1 MQSLVLS
8 ARIPSSPL
16 LHKKKSSDFQSLN
29 QNLTRVQSP
38 SGNKMNQAFGRCQTV
53 KTLNSERDPVELT
66 ITLIINGQKLIVP
79 ISIYQNTTDLYK
91 KLIAKVLQV
100 NPAIVNKIKHF
111 QTHNSVKNY
120 NIDYYLS
127 LELQPLEVFEE
138 QRHLK
143 LEPYYSTQ
151 VGNQMSIE
159 DYDILKCIGV
169 GGFSRV
175 YLVRKRDNGLFYA
188 MKLIDKNFILKSNKE
203 IIICN
208 EKYVMEQLNS
218 PYLAKLFYSFET
230 KFYLVFVM
238 EYCAGGELFYHL
250 RKWKRLQEPLAK
262 QYFVQVCLAIN
273 ELHKFGIV
281 YRDIKPENI
290 LLDLDGYIRLSDF
303 GLSKPNMSRD
313 ETAYSFCGSP
323 EYMSPE
329 MLKRE
334 GHNYM
339 VDIYC
344 LGALLYEF
352 IFGSPPFYCRN
363 IDQIYN
369 SILNDKVQFPPYKDI
384 NPDLKDLISK
394 LLIKDPAK
402 RLGAQNGIKAI
413 LQHKWFQG
421 CDIEALVKRKCE
433 ISYRPMPLKYNFD
446 ELEFSK
452 GDQEFQKK
460 LYENLRL
467 EKQNKFTR
475 SFPHFEY
482 VNKRII
488 DHRQNIL
495 EQLTKSRQIQ
505 GQQGLPKQ
513 QQKTQICLSPV
524 SQVKEH
530 SNIQQLISG
539 SFKQSSQCK
548 RFNTDIDLIQLIKK
562 V

>member
-1 MQSLVLS
+1 MQSLVSS
-8 ARIPSSPL
+8 ARFPSASI
-16 LHKKKSSDFQSLN
+16 LHKKKSSDFHSLN
-29 QNLTRVQSP
+29 SNLTRVQSP
-38 SGNKMNQAFGRCQTV
+38 SGNKMNQAFGRCQTM
-53 KTLNSERDPVELT
+53 KTLNSERDPVEIT
-66 ITLIINGQKLIVP
+66 ISLILNGQKFIVP

-100 NPAIVNKIKHF
+100 NPSIVNKIKHF
-111 QTHNSVKNY
+111 QTHSSVKNY

-127 LELQPLEVFEE
+127 LELKPLEVFEE

-143 LEPYYSTQ
+143 LEPYYSNP

-208 EKYVMEQLNS
+208 EKYVMEHLNS
-218 PYLAKLFYSFET
+218 QYLAKLFYSFET

-238 EYCAGGELFYHL
+238 EYCAGGELFFHL
-250 RKWKRLQEPLAK
+250 RKWKRLTEPLAK

-303 GLSKPNMSRD
+303 GLSKPNMNRD

-334 GHNYM
+334 GHNFM

-369 SILNDKVQFPPYKDI
+369 SILNDKVQFPPFKDI
-384 NPDLKDLISK
+384 NPDLKDLISS
-394 LLIKDPAK
+394 LLIKDPSK
-402 RLGAQNGIKAI
+402 RLGAQDGIRAI
-413 LQHKWFQG
+413 LQHRWFQG
-421 CDIEALVKRKCE
+421 CDIEALVKRRCE
-433 ISYRPMPLKYNFD
+433 ISYKPMPLKYNFD
-446 ELEFSK
+446 EMEFSK
-452 GDQEFQKK
+452 GDNEFLKR
-460 LYENLRL
+460 LYDNLRL
-467 EKQNKFTR
+467 EKQGKFTR

-482 VNKRII
+482 TNKRMI
-488 DHRQNIL
+488 DYRQVIL
-495 EQLTKSRQIQ
+495 DQLTKSSQIQ
-505 GQQGLPKQ
+505 GQQGLPKK
-513 QQKTQICLSPV
+513 QQKTQICVSPV

-530 SNIQQLISG
+530 SNILKLISG
-539 SFKQSSQCK
+539 SFKQSSQGK
-548 RFNTDIDLIQLIKK
+548 RFNTDTDLIQLMKQ

>member
-1 MQSLVLS
+1 MQSLVSS
-8 ARIPSSPL
+8 ARFPSASI
-16 LHKKKSSDFQSLN
+16 LHKKKSSDFHSLN
-29 QNLTRVQSP
+29 SNLTRVQSP
-38 SGNKMNQAFGRCQTV
+38 SGNKMNQAFGRCQTM
-53 KTLNSERDPVELT
+53 KTLNSERDPVEIT
-66 ITLIINGQKLIVP
+66 ISLILNGQKFIVP

-100 NPAIVNKIKHF
+100 NPSIVNKIKHF
-111 QTHNSVKNY
+111 QTHSSVKNY

-127 LELQPLEVFEE
+127 LELKPLEVFEE

-143 LEPYYSTQ
+143 LEPYYSTPL
-151 VGNQMSIE
+151 GNQMSIE

-208 EKYVMEQLNS
+208 EKYVMEHLNS
-218 PYLAKLFYSFET
+218 QYLAKLFYSFET

-250 RKWKRLQEPLAK
+250 RKWKRLPEALAK
-262 QYFVQVCLAIN
+262 QYFIQVCLAIN

-303 GLSKPNMSRD
+303 GLSKPNMNRD

-334 GHNYM
+334 GHNFM

-369 SILNDKVQFPPYKDI
+369 SILNDKVQFPPLKNI
-384 NPDLKDLISK
+384 NPDLKDLISN
-394 LLIKDPAK
+394 LLIKDPSK
-402 RLGAQNGIKAI
+402 RLGAQDGIRAI
-413 LQHKWFQG
+413 LSHRWFQG

-433 ISYRPMPLKYNFD
+433 ISYKPMPLKYNFD
-446 ELEFSK
+446 EVEFSK
-452 GDQEFQKK
+452 GDNEFLKK
-460 LYENLRL
+460 LYDNLRL
-467 EKQNKFTR
+467 EKQGKFTR
-475 SFPHFEY
+475 SFPYFEY
-482 VNKRII
+482 ANKRMV
-488 DHRQNIL
+488 DYRQVIL
-495 EQLTKSRQIQ
+495 DQLTKSRQIQ
-505 GQQGLPKQ
+505 GQQGLSKQ
-513 QQKTQICLSPV
+513 YQKTQIGVSPV

-530 SNIQQLISG
+530 SNILQLISG
-539 SFKQSSQCK
+539 SFKQSSQGK
-548 RFNTDIDLIQLIKK
+548 RFNTDTDLIQLMKQ